1 MKRITC
7 VKGERSNVKPEC
19 AAALPG
25 AAARAGNFRG
35 GSFAGILPGP
45 MRLSLLALLF
55 ACASGSAAPPR
66 SLALAP
72 CRLKGSAWPAQC
84 GTLRVP
90 EDRARPAGRQLELR
104 VAVVPALAREPAPDP
119 LFLLAGGPGQAATE
133 ALGPLL
139 GAFERLH
146 RTRDLVLVDQRG
158 TGASHALRCDLS
170 NPAAA
175 LAERLAPDSLREE
188 KFRKCLAGYDADPR
202 FYTTSIAMQDLDAVR
217 AALGADQIDLWGGSY
232 GTRAALVYLR
242 EHAAHTRA
250 VVLDG
255 VAPVELKLPVS
266 FARDA
271 QRALDLL
278 FDHCA
283 AEPSCN
289 AAFPELR
296 RQFATL
302 LAELANKP
310 AQARVQD
317 PLTGAPADVA
327 ISRDVF
333 AAGLRGVLYQQDFA
347 SLAPLIVGRA
357 AHGDFAPFIAA
368 TAGLDDG
375 FSRSVSFGM
384 MFSVVCS
391 EDLPG
396 VTGADIDE
404 AAKGTFLGPALA
416 RDFLKVCAFWP
427 RGALPPR
434 FHQPVQSDKPVL
446 LLSGELDPATPP
458 RWADLARATLPN
470 SLHLIV
476 PGVGHGATAEGC
488 VPQLIAQ
495 FVDKAS
501 VKGLDPACLAP
512 LRRPPF
518 FTSFAGPPP

>member
-1 MKRITC
+1 
-7 VKGERSNVKPEC
+7 
-19 AAALPG
+19 
-25 AAARAGNFRG
+25 
-35 GSFAGILPGP
+35 
-45 MRLSLLALLF
+45 MRLLLLALVL
-55 ACASGSAAPPR
+55 ACAPRSASSPQR
-66 SLALAP
+66 SLALSA
-72 CRLKGSAWPAQC
+72 CRLKGSAWPARC

-90 EDRARPAGRQLELR
+90 EDRARPGGKQLDLR

-170 NPAAA
+170 NPSAP
-175 LAERLAPDSLREE
+175 LAERLAADPMREE
-188 KFRKCLAGYDADPR
+188 KFRRCLAGYDRDPR
-202 FYTTSIAMQDLDAVR
+202 FFTTSIAMQDLDEVR

-242 EHAAHTRA
+242 EHGEHTRA

-255 VAPVELKLPVS
+255 VAPVELKLPVT

-271 QRALDLL
+271 QRSMDLL

-283 AEPSCN
+283 AEKSCN
-289 AAFPELR
+289 ASFPGLR
-296 RQFATL
+296 KQFAAL
-302 LAELANKP
+302 LDDLSRRP
-310 AQARVQD
+310 APARVQD
-317 PLTGAPADVA
+317 PLTGAPADVV
-327 ISRDVF
+327 ITRDVF

-347 SLAPLIVGRA
+347 SLTPLIVAHA
-357 AHGDFAPFIAA
+357 ARGDFAPFVAA
-368 TAGLDDG
+368 TAGLDSG
-375 FSRSVSFGM
+375 FARGMSFGM
-384 MFSVVCS
+384 MFSVICS

-396 VTGADIDE
+396 TTTAEIDE
-404 AAKGTFLGPALA
+404 AARGTFLGPVLA
-416 RDFLKVCAFWP
+416 REFLEVCAYWP
-427 RGALPPR
+427 RGALPR
-434 FHQPVQSDKPVL
+434 QFHEPVQSDKPVL

-458 RWADLARATLPN
+458 RWADIARQTLTS

-476 PGVGHGATAEGC
+476 PGVGHGATGEGC

-495 FVDKAS
+495 FIDKAS
-501 VKGLDPACLAP
+501 VQGLDPSCLLP

>member
-1 MKRITC
+1 M
-7 VKGERSNVKPEC
+7 
-19 AAALPG
+19 
-25 AAARAGNFRG
+25 
-35 GSFAGILPGP
+35 
-45 MRLSLLALLF
+45 
-55 ACASGSAAPPR
+55 
-66 SLALAP
+66 LAP
-72 CRLKGSAWPAQC
+72 CRLKGSAYPAQC

-90 EDRARPAGRQLELR
+90 EDRARPAGRQIDLR
-104 VAVVPALAREPAPDP
+104 VAVIPALAREPAPDP

-158 TGASHALRCDLS
+158 TGSSHALRCDLNS
-170 NPAAA
+170 PSAP
-175 LAERLAPDSLREE
+175 LAERLAGDAMRAE
-188 KFRKCLAGYDADPR
+188 KFRKCLAAFDADPR
-202 FYTTSIAMQDLDAVR
+202 FYTTSIAMQDLDEVR

-232 GTRAALVYLR
+232 GTRAALIYLR
-242 EHAAHTRA
+242 EHGAHARAA
-250 VVLDG
+250 VLDG
-255 VAPVELKLPVS
+255 VAPVDLKLPVT

-271 QRALDLL
+271 QRSMDLL

-283 AEPSCN
+283 AEKSCN
-289 AAFPELR
+289 AAFPVLR
-296 RQFATL
+296 KQFAKL
-302 LAELANKP
+302 LDGLSKRP
-310 AQARVQD
+310 AAARVQD
-317 PLTGAPADVA
+317 PLTGAPSDVT

-347 SLAPLIVGRA
+347 SLLPLIVAHA

-375 FSRSVSFGM
+375 FSHGMSFGM

-396 VTGADIDE
+396 TTVAEIDE
-404 AAKGTFLGPALA
+404 AARGTFLGPQLA
-416 RDFLKVCAFWP
+416 REFLEVCTFWP
-427 RGALPPR
+427 RGALPR
-434 FHQPVQSDKPVL
+434 QFHEPVQSDKPVL

-458 RWADLARATLPN
+458 RWADIARATLPN

-488 VPQLIAQ
+488 VPELIAQ
-495 FVDKAS
+495 FLDKAK
-501 VKGLDPACLAP
+501 VAGLDPSCLSP

-518 FTSFAGPPP
+518 FVSFAGPPP

>member
-1 MKRITC
+1 
-7 VKGERSNVKPEC
+7 
-19 AAALPG
+19 
-25 AAARAGNFRG
+25 
-35 GSFAGILPGP
+35 
-45 MRLSLLALLF
+45 MRLLLLALLL
-55 ACASGSAAPPR
+55 ACAPGSASPR
-66 SLALAP
+66 RTIALSS
-72 CRLKGSAWPAQC
+72 CRLKGSAYPAQC

-133 ALGPLL
+133 AMGPLL

-170 NPAAA
+170 NPSAP
-175 LAERLAPDSLREE
+175 LAERLAGDALREE

-202 FYTTSIAMQDLDAVR
+202 FYTTSIAMRDLDEVR
-217 AALGADQIDLWGGSY
+217 EALGADQIDLWGGSY

-242 EHAAHTRA
+242 EHGAHARA
-250 VVLDG
+250 LVLDG
-255 VAPVELKLPVS
+255 VAPVELKLPVT

-271 QRALDLL
+271 QRSMDLL

-283 AEPSCN
+283 AEKSCN
-289 AAFPELR
+289 AAFPDLR
-296 RQFATL
+296 AQFSNL
-302 LAELANKP
+302 LDSLSKHP
-310 AQARVQD
+310 APARVRD
-317 PLTGAPADVA
+317 PLTGTPAEVLVT
-327 ISRDVF
+327 REVF

-375 FSRSVSFGM
+375 FARSVSFGM

-396 VTGADIDE
+396 TTGAEIDE
-404 AAKGTFLGPALA
+404 AAKGTFLGSQLA
-416 RDFLKVCAFWP
+416 RDFLNVCTFWP
-427 RGALPPR
+427 RGALPPH
-434 FHQPVQSDKPVL
+434 FHEPVHSDKPVL

-518 FTSFAGPPP
+518 FVSFAGPPP